1 METDGMINMPC
12 LDGLISNKNRSETD
26 AYVFLKLLASSS
38 GGNNIMGPHDS
49 PARCVEYSYSPTC
62 RYGTFATGG
71 CDKFYE
77 PLGWRKQKP
86 SVPPLSPTPVDFR
99 AHQVFPSKHH
109 DFDAS
114 KSRNISGS
122 VAIGSDSEEEY
133 LATSLLMLAHG
144 IRDETEDIRGMGD
157 VKGVGVDTLE
167 LVKPSQ
173 RGYECSVCGK
183 VYWCYQA
190 LGGHM
195 TCHRNLFA
203 QVVAGD
209 ELSSDGTMV
218 VKGHK
223 CSICRLEFPSGQALG
238 GHMRVHYVGGVEG
251 GSVKEKNV
259 VKTKVTGALKPMLKD
274 FDLNV
279 PVVAT
284 MVGDEAE
291 SSHSEAKRARM
302 MTLP

>member
-1 METDGMINMPC
+1 M
-12 LDGLISNKNRSETD
+12 GLNEK
-26 AYVFLKLLASSS
+26 
-38 GGNNIMGPHDS
+38 
-49 PARCVEYSYSPTC
+49 
-62 RYGTFATGG
+62 
-71 CDKFYE
+71 
-77 PLGWRKQKP
+77 PL
-86 SVPPLSPTPVDFR
+86 VPPLSPTPVDFR

-109 DFDAS
+109 DFDTS

-144 IRDETEDIRGMGD
+144 IRDETKDIRGMGD

-173 RGYECSVCGK
+173 RAYECSVCGK

-259 VKTKVTGALKPMLKD
+259 VKTKVTGALKLVLKD

-284 MVGDEAE
+284 MGGDEAE
-291 SSHSEAKRARM
+291 SSHSEAKARM